1 MLLAKILL
9 NTRTMFYDPSQSI
22 LYWDIFMSNYFVSD
36 IVGPERISFL
46 DTLAARGV
54 GQPNYI
60 ISVSNL

>member
-9 NTRTMFYDPSQSI
+9 NTRTMFYYPSQSI
-22 LYWDIFMSNYFVSD
+22 LYWDIFMSKYFALD
-36 IVGPERISFL
+36 IFGPERISFL